1 MDDFD
6 ALARAA
12 GADTDTSA
20 DERAEAARPP
30 VLRLG
35 TQTLDAARGV
45 NRHHEMRMAHHYAR
59 LAQAVETP
67 PDSAAPSSKGAGG
80 LPA

>member
-6 ALARAA
+6 PLARAE
-12 GADTDTSA
+12 GADACTSV
-20 DERAEAARPP
+20 AESAEVARPP

-45 NRHHEMRMAHHYAR
+45 NRHHELRMAHHYAR

-67 PDSAAPSSKGAGG
+67 PDSAAPSPRSARRM
-80 LPA
+80 PA